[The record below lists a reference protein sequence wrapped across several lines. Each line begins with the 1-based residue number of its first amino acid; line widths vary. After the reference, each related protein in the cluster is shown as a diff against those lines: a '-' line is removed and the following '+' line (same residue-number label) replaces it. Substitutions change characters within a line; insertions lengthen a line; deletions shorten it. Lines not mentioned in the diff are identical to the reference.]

1 MEPLSLTA
9 GAIATLVLTK
19 ALEKVGEKFGEQ
31 AMEQAGKLMNLLKAK
46 SPETAGKIE
55 RVTQQPELA
64 QQQPEVYSLPVI
76 AKQIEQ
82 VAATDSEVDKLV
94 QGIANMINAQP
105 QNAQNITTIA
115 QKVGI
120 VAPGSVFGD
129 INIS

>member
-1 MEPLSLTA
+1 MEPLLTA

-94 QGIANMINAQP
+94 QGMASMINAQP
-105 QNAQNITTIA
+105 QNAQNIITTNA
-115 QKVGI
+115 QKVGV